1 MKKPVILT
9 ASVVG
14 IILGIIILITSL
26 ADIEMPKIFWLIYTI
41 CMLIVSCA
49 NIAAYLKVKKADK

>member
-1 MKKPVILT
+1 MKKPVILIV
-9 ASVVG
+9 SVMS
-14 IILGIIILITSL
+14 IILGIIILITSI
-26 ADIEMPKIFWLIYTI
+26 ADIDMPKIFWLIYTI

>member
-9 ASVVG
+9 ASVMG
-14 IILGIIILITSL
+14 IILGIIILIISL

-49 NIAAYLKVKKADK
+49 NIAAYIKVKKADK

>member
-1 MKKPVILT
+1 MKKTAILT
-9 ASVVG
+9 ASVMG

-49 NIAAYLKVKKADK
+49 NIGTYLKVKKADK

>member
-9 ASVVG
+9 ASVMS

-26 ADIEMPKIFWLIYTI
+26 ADIEMPKMFWLIYTV

-49 NIAAYLKVKKADK
+49 NIAAYIKVKKADK